1 MAREKWDRRRDEVIA
16 AAKLTFALTIV
27 PVVGGLLAFVR
38 GYPLAVLFWMIIGI
52 LHLLGAF
59 LMIKDSSVG
68 RIAIIAAMVPEA
80 INIANRSV
88 NAESWIDRSWLLPL
102 ALINLWILIVVAT
115 NYCKGIR

>member
-1 MAREKWDRRRDEVIA
+1 
-16 AAKLTFALTIV
+16 
-27 PVVGGLLAFVR
+27 
-38 GYPLAVLFWMIIGI
+38 
-52 LHLLGAF
+52 
-59 LMIKDSSVG
+59 MIKDSSVG

-115 NYCKGIR
+115 YSNKFEPDSKQIISPNNLLTN